1 MRGGGGGGGAVTGSL
16 HKTQSG
22 ELHNG
27 GGNSGWGKGNQT
39 GTGFSNASDITGDG
53 DLLISQ
59 MAALD
64 NITNVRIELTI
75 NGVAQEAIIA
85 DATTTTDVLP
95 KIRADDTV
103 SGTAYINL
111 ANGTTRVAQLDE
123 TEVALG
129 AVLKFKVPYYYTCL
143 NSSGA
148 EMVPSTEYFARSGI
162 DLSAHT
168 TDNMAG
174 WLCSDGTM
182 HNGSHVSGVRGDIT
196 LTPVYNAPDCTI
208 SVSPAGTGITS
219 QGSDVYEI
227 SALTDSFN
235 FAVALTDGSSFP
247 DGTNISWQINGTPVS
262 GTTPETCS
270 ASPSSLSMS
279 AVGSNATN
287 ATALNVS
294 CIIEIPGEP
303 TAAATKTVKVYQK
316 ITLPTF
322 SISVDE
328 PSSAI
333 PVTGVTD
340 LYAITSVTDPFSL
353 TATPAAPAAAFP
365 AGTTVSWTITNASG
379 GSTTKIG
386 ETVTVNPS
394 EVGGISTIYAS
405 PTAWNISCT
414 ISHADAVNTPN
425 DTKTIS
431 LYKEQPC
438 KISVGTA
445 NGATSYSTPADTYKI
460 ANMTNPFSFSV
471 TEENGSPLTADF
483 QWYVDGNPVSGETSS
498 SFSNATPTL
507 LGLDETSIG
516 TNKTNAT
523 EVEVKCVVTR
533 PSGSIVP
540 VVRTIRL
547 FKQPVIPAF
556 TISIEDLNSG
566 YYDSN
571 SSDINASPKV
581 YALKSSSNSFEFK
594 AVPSGGAS
602 FPAGTKFKWKVYVD
616 STLKYDPNAITSTSC
631 YAAPTTL
638 GLNDTTMGTNAAD
651 AKTITVK
658 CTAMHDDAA
667 ADVPGTDASV
677 KIFRLTLP
685 AFTISI
691 TPPTDGIDSTGTDLA
706 NRIYS
711 MTDFANAFTF
721 TATPAGATFPTGTD
735 LVWTIKA
742 DGCSPVTR
750 TYSADSTNTCQVSLA
765 DLGISDSN
773 IGTSTATKTGI
784 TVSCTA
790 KNSGTPAD
798 KAGTDNTMS
807 VYKKPTLPSFTLSTT
822 APTAVVGTT
831 SPYGLFNLS
840 DEFTFEAVA
849 AGGADFPNGTVFV
862 WKANGNVISGQTTAT
877 CKASATAMGIASTIG
892 TTSGT
897 ATDVTIT
904 CNISHPD
911 SAVAAQVSPGIS
923 ETTDI
928 SVYKITIPDITVN
941 FSGPS
946 NTTEISSM
954 AGTYKLNTD
963 TGNCTFTVNPSNIPS
978 GVTYSWS
985 ITKADG
991 TLYTTETTT
1000 RVLNVSLADL
1010 GFTSA
1015 TIPTSKTAAKSITAT
1030 CKVGVDSLPETEWK
1044 TNNKTVKI
1052 YKPTQQL
1059 SKPTIRV
1066 TVSPNLDS
1074 YATNSYKVTQM
1085 FWDNYSSGR
1094 HYPWAIDVSASLP
1107 SGAIKSWSG
1116 GGLSGWG
1123 NTNSVRAY
1131 LDEMFSSFTRIS
1143 TSGSAVT
1150 IRCKVSHE
1158 DYLDNEGELT
1168 LTFKR
1173 VSN

>member
-1 MRGGGGGGGAVTGSL
+1 MRGGGGGGGAVTGSNL
-16 HKTQSG
+16 HKIQSN

-148 EMVPSTEYFARSGI
+148 EIVPSTEYFARSGI

-182 HNGSHVSGVRGDIT
+182 HNGSHVTGVRGDIT

-208 SVSPAGTGITS
+208 SVSPGTGITS

-303 TAAATKTVKVYQK
+303 VAAATKIIKVYQK
-316 ITLPTF
+316 ITLPSTF
-322 SISVDE
+322 NVRVQE

-365 AGTTVSWTITNASG
+365 AGTTVSWTISASG
-379 GSTTKIG
+379 GTPLTPTG
-386 ETVTVNPS
+386 ATVDVAPS
-394 EVGGISTIYAS
+394 SVGAVSTIYAS

-438 KISVGTA
+438 KINVPGVPS
-445 NGATSYSTPADTYKI
+445 GATSYSTPADTYKI
-460 ANMTNPFSFSV
+460 VDFTSMFTFEV
-471 TEENGSPLTADF
+471 TEEDGSPLPAATTSF
-483 QWYVDGNPVSGETSS
+483 QWYVNGTAVSGETNYT
-498 SFSNATPTL
+498 FNASPTV
-507 LGLDETSIG
+507 LGLSESTIG
-516 TNKTNAT
+516 TNTTNAT
-523 EVEVKCVVTR
+523 AVEVKCVVTR
-533 PSGSIVP
+533 PSGNSVP
-540 VVRTIRL
+540 VVKTIKV
-547 FKQPVIPAF
+547 FKPVTLPTSFNVTVTAPSTAGTTEPYAVYSNADSFTFTAAPSSGGSFPTGTKFSWTITGGSSTATRSNLSTASVSIPASEFGTIGTTSATPTTLTATCTIDHADKLNTAQNDDTTVQVYKF
-556 TISIEDLNSG
+556 TIPDFTVSFTPGTGSYNAG
-566 YYDSN
+566 KSN
-571 SSDINASPKV
+571 TSAAVPV
-581 YALKSSSNSFEFK
+581 YAITDTSIAFEIK
-594 AVPSGGAS
+594 AVPGAGT
-602 FPAGTKFKWKVYVD
+602 FPAGTKFDWTINGTSLPMDGSTVDSLTIASILGDNISTSSASPTSIDINCTAHDSNSPVLVTTSEISKTVKVWKV
-616 STLKYDPNAITSTSC
+616 PE
-631 YAAPTTL
+631 
-638 GLNDTTMGTNAAD
+638 
-651 AKTITVK
+651 
-658 CTAMHDDAA
+658 
-667 ADVPGTDASV
+667 
-677 KIFRLTLP
+677 
-685 AFTISI
+685 
-691 TPPTDGIDSTGTDLA
+691 
-706 NRIYS
+706 
-711 MTDFANAFTF
+711 
-721 TATPAGATFPTGTD
+721 
-735 LVWTIKA
+735 
-742 DGCSPVTR
+742 
-750 TYSADSTNTCQVSLA
+750 
-765 DLGISDSN
+765 
-773 IGTSTATKTGI
+773 
-784 TVSCTA
+784 
-790 KNSGTPAD
+790 
-798 KAGTDNTMS
+798 
-807 VYKKPTLPSFTLSTT
+807 LPSFTISTT
-822 APTAVVGTT
+822 KPDAVAGTS
-831 SPYGLFNLS
+831 SPYGLYSMS
-840 DEFTFEAVA
+840 DEFTFKAIA
-849 AGGADFPNGTVFV
+849 SGGTFPANGTVFV
-862 WKANGNVISGQTTAT
+862 WKANDTVISGQTTAT
-877 CKASATAMGIASTIG
+877 CKASAIAMGLTAATIG
-892 TTSGT
+892 TTSST
-897 ATDVTIT
+897 ANDITIT
-904 CNISHPD
+904 CTVSHPD
-911 SAVAAQVSPGIS
+911 SPVAAQVSPGIS

-1094 HYPWAIDVSASLP
+1094 HYPWAIEVSASLP

>member
-1 MRGGGGGGGAVTGSL
+1 
-16 HKTQSG
+16 
-22 ELHNG
+22 
-27 GGNSGWGKGNQT
+27 
-39 GTGFSNASDITGDG
+39 
-53 DLLISQ
+53 

-148 EMVPSTEYFARSGI
+148 EIVPSTEYFARSGI

-208 SVSPAGTGITS
+208 SVAPAGTGITS
-219 QGSDVYEI
+219 QGDDVYEI
-227 SALTDSFN
+227 SALTDIFG

-262 GTTPETCS
+262 GTPPETCS
-270 ASPSSLSMS
+270 ASPSSLGIS

-294 CIIEIPGEP
+294 CIIDIPGEP

-333 PVTGVTD
+333 AVTGVTD

-353 TATPAAPAAAFP
+353 TATPAAPATAFP

-386 ETVTVNPS
+386 ETVTVVPS

-405 PTAWNISCT
+405 PTSWSISCT
-414 ISHADAVNTPN
+414 VSHADAVNTPT

-438 KISVGTA
+438 KINVPGVPS
-445 NGATSYSTPADTYKI
+445 GATSYANNTYKI
-460 ANMTNPFSFSV
+460 VDMTSMFSFDV
-471 TEENGSPLTADF
+471 TEEDGSPLPTATTTF
-483 QWYVDGNPVSGETSS
+483 QWYVDGTAVSGETNYT
-498 SFSNATPTL
+498 FNASPTTF
-507 LGLDETSIG
+507 GLSESTIG
-516 TNKTNAT
+516 TNTTNAT
-523 EVEVKCVVTR
+523 AVEVKCVVTR
-533 PSGSIVP
+533 QSGTSVPAVKTIKVFKLVTLPTSFNVTVTAPSTAGTTEPYVVYRNTDSFTFTAAPSGGGSFPTGTKFSWTITGGSSTATRSNLSTASVSIPASEFGTIGTTSATPTTLTATCTIDHADKLNTAQNDDTTVQVYKFTIPDFTVSFTPGTGSYDAGKSNTSAAVP
-540 VVRTIRL
+540 VYAITDTSI
-547 FKQPVIPAF
+547 AF
-556 TISIEDLNSG
+556 EI
-566 YYDSN
+566 
-571 SSDINASPKV
+571 
-581 YALKSSSNSFEFK
+581 K
-594 AVPSGGAS
+594 AVPGAGT
-602 FPAGTKFKWKVYVD
+602 FPAGTKFDWTVNGFTMSGVSQHGD
-616 STLKYDPNAITSTSC
+616 TLSLNFAQIAISDLSTSS
-631 YAAPTTL
+631 ASPTSFSITCTAHDDHNPRL
-638 GLNDTTMGTNAAD
+638 VTKNAD
-651 AKTITVK
+651 AKTVK
-658 CTAMHDDAA
+658 VWK
-667 ADVPGTDASV
+667 VPE
-677 KIFRLTLP
+677 
-685 AFTISI
+685 
-691 TPPTDGIDSTGTDLA
+691 
-706 NRIYS
+706 
-711 MTDFANAFTF
+711 
-721 TATPAGATFPTGTD
+721 
-735 LVWTIKA
+735 
-742 DGCSPVTR
+742 
-750 TYSADSTNTCQVSLA
+750 
-765 DLGISDSN
+765 
-773 IGTSTATKTGI
+773 
-784 TVSCTA
+784 
-790 KNSGTPAD
+790 
-798 KAGTDNTMS
+798 
-807 VYKKPTLPSFTLSTT
+807 LPSFTVNKT
-822 APTAVVGTT
+822 APSSVVGTT
-831 SPYGLFNLS
+831 SPYGLFSMS

-849 AGGADFPNGTVFV
+849 AGGVDFPAGTVFR
-862 WKANGNVISGQTTAT
+862 WEANGNVISGQTTAT
-877 CKASATAMGIASTIG
+877 CTASATAMGIASTIG
-892 TTSGT
+892 TTSST
-897 ATDVTIT
+897 ATAVTIT
-904 CNISHPD
+904 CIVSHPD
-911 SAVAAQVSPGIS
+911 AAVAAQVSPGIS

-928 SVYKITIPDITVN
+928 SVYKVTIPDITVN
-941 FSGPS
+941 FSGPA

-954 AGTYKLNTD
+954 ADTYKLNTD
-963 TGNCTFTVNPSNIPS
+963 TGNFTFTANPSNMPS

-1015 TIPTSKTAAKSITAT
+1015 TIPSSKTAAKSITVT
-1030 CKVGVDSLPETEWK
+1030 CKVGVDSLPESEWK

-1094 HYPWAIDVSASLP
+1094 HYPWAIEVSASLP
-1107 SGAIKSWSG
+1107 NGAIKSWSG